1 MSGAP
6 PRPGFSPI
14 GIGAESRAPFV
25 LPPDPPGLFGRRA
38 ARFAARAEG
47 ELAAYL
53 GFLAGLAGA
62 QAACVRD
69 GAPPDAEDVRR
80 AVAHGMPPIDRSGLK
95 HDPVLHA
102 TVRRF
107 LQGCAGVAM
116 PEGAAAARL
125 ALLGDADRLAARI
138 GDALEDAVPMDDVAG
153 FVFAAAGVQ
162 VELAWRAA
170 ALPADVLQPVGEGA
184 CPCCGGPPVAS
195 LVVERAGAHGARFAA
210 CAACGAQWN
219 VVRVKCTLCGS
230 TEGIAYH
237 AIEGAIEGAIG
248 RAADGIQ
255 AETCDRCGLYAKI
268 MAQNE
273 HPALDP
279 VADDVASLALDLK
292 LAETQWKRGAVNAFL
307 AGY

>member
-1 MSGAP
+1 MSGTP

-14 GIGAESRAPFV
+14 GIGAESRPPFV
-25 LPPDPPGLFGRRA
+25 LLPDPPALFARRA

-47 ELAAYL
+47 ELAGYM

-62 QAACVRD
+62 QAACVDRP
-69 GAPPDAEDVRR
+69 APLPEDEVRR
-80 AVAHGMPPIDRSGLK
+80 AIEHGMPPIDRVRLKQDAGLNG
-95 HDPVLHA
+95 A
-102 TVRRF
+102 VRHF
-107 LQGCAGVAM
+107 LDGCAGIDM
-116 PEGAAAARL
+116 PEGAAAART
-125 ALLGDADRLAARI
+125 ALLADPDRLAARI

-162 VELAWRAA
+162 LTLAWLAAGLPAA
-170 ALPADVLQPVGEGA
+170 ALQPVGDGV

-195 LVVERAGAHGARFAA
+195 LVVDRPGAHGARFAA
-210 CAACGAQWN
+210 CAACAALWN

-237 AIEGAIEGAIG
+237 AIEGAF
-248 RAADGIQ
+248 DGIE

-268 MAQNE
+268 MAQSE
-273 HPALDP
+273 HPELDP

-292 LAETQWKRGAVNAFL
+292 LAETQWKRGAMNAFL